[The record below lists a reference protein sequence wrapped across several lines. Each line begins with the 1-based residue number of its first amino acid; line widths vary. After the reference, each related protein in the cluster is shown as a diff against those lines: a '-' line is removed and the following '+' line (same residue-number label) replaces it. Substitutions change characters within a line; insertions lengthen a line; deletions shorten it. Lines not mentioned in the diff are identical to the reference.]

1 MDELDVI
8 FHARKKNIDQLVDQ
22 NNKEVE
28 LKFPVTTWHMACHG
42 YENFGHQL

>member
-1 MDELDVI
+1 MDELDII

-28 LKFPVTTWHMACHG
+28 LKFPVTT
-42 YENFGHQL
+42 